1 MTFEKHMSLR
11 EAEKLTGI
19 GRQTLR
25 LWLEQDLGLVF
36 PTVSRGSKFLILEK
50 DLEAVL
56 KKREGRR
63 KAAARHDA
71 ASTAAIDVD
80 EMMRMSQEGNFESL
94 YPATPSAEIDAIR

>member
-1 MTFEKHMSLR
+1 MSLR

-36 PTVSRGSKFLILEK
+36 PTVSRGSKFLILER

-56 KKREGRR
+56 KKREGHCQAAT
-63 KAAARHDA
+63 KHDEASAAAN
-71 ASTAAIDVD
+71 DVD
-80 EMMRMSQEGNFESL
+80 EMARVDQEQSFEFL
-94 YPATPSAEIDAIR
+94 YPATSSAESDSIR